1 VHTKLSITV
10 LAAAAALATSPVQ
23 AQATISGYLDLSLE
37 TLKQGGSSLKRVSS
51 GQLNA
56 SRLEFTAKEDL
67 GGGLSAKARHEMMFS
82 ADTGTLAA
90 TSRETYVQLA
100 HKEVGDINLGRL
112 NLASYY
118 TYGFADP
125 TWSSGYSLMSNMV
138 VFYAPWRE
146 SNALSFNSVRM
157 NGFKVSG
164 TLTAGKEDAAM
175 HKNGR
180 VTSLAVDYRNGPL
193 YIGLATDTK
202 DQTNIFKATQN
213 ERSRD
218 SYLSA
223 VYRIGGTELTA
234 VLHRYSGYYAYAPW
248 VQFRTNGNSFQIGT
262 RVALDDRA
270 RLFASVV
277 RRNDATGALSD
288 ATGVVVGG
296 LYGLSKR
303 TDLYATYAT
312 IHNSNSGSAG
322 APYPLDWN
330 AKTPNA
336 GENPS
341 GLSVGIR
348 HAF

>member
-1 VHTKLSITV
+1 MRTKQSLLT
-10 LAAAAALATSPVQ
+10 LAALAACAPAF
-23 AQATISGYLDLSLE
+23 AQVTISGYVDLSLE
-37 TLKQGGSSLKRVSS
+37 VLKQGGASLKRLSS

-67 GGGLSAKARHEMMFS
+67 GDGLSAKVRHEMVFS
-82 ADTGTLAA
+82 GDTGVLAA

-100 HKEVGDINLGRL
+100 HKDIGDINLGRL

-118 TYGFADP
+118 VYGFADP
-125 TWSSGYSLMSNMV
+125 SWSSGYSMMSNVM

-146 SNALSFNSVRM
+146 SNAVSFNSVRM
-157 NGFKVSG
+157 NGFKVSA
-164 TLTAGKEDAAM
+164 TLTAGKEDAVM
-175 HKNGR
+175 QKNGR
-180 VTSLAVDYRNGPL
+180 VTSFAVDYRNGPFYL
-193 YIGLATDTK
+193 GLATDSK

-213 ERSRD
+213 ESSRD
-218 SYLSA
+218 TYLSA
-223 VYRIGGTELTA
+223 VYRIGGAELTG
-234 VLHRYSGYYAYAPW
+234 VLHRYSGYYAYAPY
-248 VQFRTNGNSFQIGT
+248 VQFRTHGNSLQLGT
-262 RVALDDRA
+262 RVALNDQA

-277 RRNDATGALSD
+277 RRNDGTGALAD

-312 IHNSNSGSAG
+312 IHNSNSGTAG

-330 AKTPNA
+330 AKTPLA